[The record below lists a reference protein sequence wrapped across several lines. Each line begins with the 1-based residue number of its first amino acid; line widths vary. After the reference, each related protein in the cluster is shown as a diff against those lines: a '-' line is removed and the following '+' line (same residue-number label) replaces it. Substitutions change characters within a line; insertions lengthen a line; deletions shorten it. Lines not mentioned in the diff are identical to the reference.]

1 MLNVQQT
8 FNTILETLERV
19 EVLEGYQRNIA
30 LPRNQEGDRNHT
42 DLDTNILAYDIKLKW
57 FSVMHDQFKDQH
69 FTLESVW
76 GI

>member
-30 LPRNQEGDRNHT
+30 IPRNQEGDRNHT
-42 DLDTNILAYDIKLKW
+42 DLDTNILAYDIKLK
-57 FSVMHDQFKDQH
+57 
-69 FTLESVW
+69 
-76 GI
+76 